1 MNVDKTIMRDPDRSR
16 ESILDA
22 AEYLF
27 ATKGYEETSLQEIG
41 QQAGVSR
48 GTPNYFFGT
57 KEQLYGAVLDRVM
70 LAEHEAIA
78 RMQSQ
83 TATGDSSP
91 EAIFAQGI
99 SDYLDFLLTH
109 PHFIHLLEREAL
121 NNARFLHERSAY
133 LAVLKE
139 GLGLMQAG
147 VTLAN
152 VRPVDPMQLLLS
164 IIALC
169 WFPIA
174 HEQTFL
180 HPLGIETGDTAF
192 WESRK
197 QHIIDLIL
205 HGIIVSH
212 TTYWDGV

>member
-1 MNVDKTIMRDPDRSR
+1 MSIDKASMRDPDRSR

-57 KEQLYGAVLDRVM
+57 KEQLYGAVLDRVL
-70 LAEHEAIA
+70 LAEHEAIGNLQA
-78 RMQSQ
+78 QFA
-83 TATGDSSP
+83 ATDGTP
-91 EAIFAQGI
+91 EAIMAQAI
-99 SDYLDFLLTH
+99 NSYLDFLLAH
-109 PHFIHLLEREAL
+109 PHFIRLVEREAL
-121 NNARFLHERSAY
+121 NNARFLQERSAY
-133 LAVLKE
+133 LAILKE
-139 GLGLMQAG
+139 GLALTQAG
-147 VTLAN
+147 MSLDT
-152 VRPVDPMQLLLS
+152 VRKMDPVQLLLS

-180 HPLGIETGDTAF
+180 RPLGIEANDTAF
-192 WESRK
+192 WDRRK

-205 HGIIVSH
+205 HGIIAKKPGKH
-212 TTYWDGV
+212 